1 MKNQERLQI
10 EYVKVSDLIPYDKN
24 PRKNDPAVDAVAA
37 SIKNFGF
44 KIPIVIDEQGVLV
57 CGHTR
62 TKAAKKLGIEEVPCI
77 RATDLTP
84 EQIRAFRIADN
95 KVAELAEWDDA
106 LLGEEIAA
114 LPEFNFE
121 EFGFDLDEITPEGEV
136 DTKEDEFDVD
146 AEPEVIDV
154 KMGEVWKCGEHRL
167 MIGDSTK
174 EEDVKRLMGRDQADL
189 VITDPPYNVAYEGN
203 DGMTIKNDDM
213 EDAQFRAFLKAAF
226 TSMNS
231 VLKPGGAFYIWHA
244 DSEGYNFR
252 GACHD
257 VGLTVR
263 QCLIWKK
270 NSLVLGRQDYQ
281 WIHEPCQPAGT
292 MIRVPGGEKPIEEIV
307 DGDRVVSFDTY
318 SGALKGLR
326 DGLEV
331 QTASRMYD
339 GNLYGVNVAGRKTW
353 ATDNHQFSVR
363 FNPDA
368 KNRYCTYLMRRGSWW
383 RVGHTRSYDA
393 RQFGIKTRLHQE
405 KADEAWIIGSFDSR
419 SDAQVAEQIIAC
431 TYGIPY
437 THWETERGI
446 VNSKSNHRTVEQIEK
461 IYSGM
466 DLDELE
472 RNAHRLLADYGR
484 SERFPLVTSESK
496 HVKFS
501 TRVTCRI
508 NACNLVHGIMELP
521 IPRGGYGEKDGRLFD
536 WIPIESVERKPYSGR
551 VYSLAVAKWEH
562 YIADGIITH
571 NCLYGWKEGASHV
584 WYADRSQTT
593 VMDFEKPRKSD
604 LHPTMKPLA
613 LFAYQMQNSSKPGD
627 VVLDL
632 FGGSGT
638 TMICAERAGRRA
650 RLMEFD
656 PTYAQRIINRWEE
669 ESGKK
674 AVKVIEADGTPVE
687 IDDDEGEESPENA
700 E

>member
-146 AEPEVIDV
+146 AEPEVINV

-174 EEDVKRLMGRDQADL
+174 EEDVKRLMGNDQADL
-189 VITDPPYNVAYEGN
+189 VITDPPYNVAYEGK

-213 EDAQFRAFLKAAF
+213 EDSQFRAFLKAAF
-226 TSMNS
+226 KNMEDAM
-231 VLKPGGAFYIWHA
+231 KPGASAYIWHA

-270 NSLVLGRQDYQ
+270 NALVLGRQDYQ
-281 WIHEPCQPAGT
+281 WIHEPC
-292 MIRVPGGEKPIEEIV
+292 I
-307 DGDRVVSFDTY
+307 
-318 SGALKGLR
+318 
-326 DGLEV
+326 
-331 QTASRMYD
+331 
-339 GNLYGVNVAGRKTW
+339 
-353 ATDNHQFSVR
+353 
-363 FNPDA
+363 
-368 KNRYCTYLMRRGSWW
+368 YL
-383 RVGHTRSYDA
+383 
-393 RQFGIKTRLHQE
+393 
-405 KADEAWIIGSFDSR
+405 
-419 SDAQVAEQIIAC
+419 
-431 TYGIPY
+431 
-437 THWETERGI
+437 
-446 VNSKSNHRTVEQIEK
+446 
-461 IYSGM
+461 
-466 DLDELE
+466 
-472 RNAHRLLADYGR
+472 
-484 SERFPLVTSESK
+484 
-496 HVKFS
+496 
-501 TRVTCRI
+501 
-508 NACNLVHGIMELP
+508 
-521 IPRGGYGEKDGRLFD
+521 
-536 WIPIESVERKPYSGR
+536 
-551 VYSLAVAKWEH
+551 
-562 YIADGIITH
+562 
-571 NCLYGWKEGASHV
+571 WKEGASHN

-674 AVKVIEADGTPVE
+674 AEKVIEADGTPVE